1 MIVAIEIQ
9 IGKRQSKLHP
19 CIFWF
24 TNIQQLLYHTCVSIV
39 YKLQL
44 FLNRKLNLLSF
55 GEEAEEE
62 EKELAAV
69 KMKIRSSHDVLDDPR
84 LLKEDGSTSKQVLVD
99 FFIMTPYYY
108 TKPGHGRVIMLFQEV
123 AYCSYKLI
131 LNFSWLQ

>member
-1 MIVAIEIQ
+1 MILFQGQPLLKFWSPQMIAAIEIQ
-9 IGKRQSKLHP
+9 KGKRRSKLHP

-24 TNIQQLLYHTCVSIV
+24 TSVQHILYHTCASIV
-39 YKLQL
+39 YKSQL

-84 LLKEDGSTSKQVLVD
+84 LLKEDGSTSKPVLV
-99 FFIMTPYYY
+99 
-108 TKPGHGRVIMLFQEV
+108 E
-123 AYCSYKLI
+123 I
-131 LNFSWLQ
+131 L